1 METAA
6 ALTNALRRKLDPGSM
21 NERLS
26 EKDVEDVFAEVQASR
41 FDRAAAAVEQ
51 GRRSQAVSTQD
62 TLLSRIFV
70 HGVLAWFGDLLI
82 MTLVLR
88 NYKSSTVIEDLEVPK
103 RHVTQT
109 GSKENRILWGS
120 GVVGAGL
127 LAVLLYSFS

>member
-6 ALTNALRRKLDPGSM
+6 ALTNALRRRLDPGSM
-21 NERLS
+21 NGRLS
-26 EKDVEDVFAEVQASR
+26 EKDVEDVFTEVQASR

-70 HGVLAWFGDLLI
+70 HGVLARFGDLLI

-88 NYKSSTVIEDLEVPK
+88 NYKNSSVIEDLEVPK
-103 RHVTQT
+103 RHVTST
-109 GSKENRILWGS
+109 GSKENRILWRS
-120 GVVGAGL
+120 GVFGAGL